1 MSPKL
6 EHAFSGLR
14 RIGRWETV
22 VMAFER
28 DGVGVLLNFRPFRY
42 SCADSRPRRV
52 ATWRPGRGFEPPEL
66 PYFFDARG

>member
-28 DGVGVLLNFRPFRY
+28 GGVGVLLHMQPYRY
-42 SCADSRPRRV
+42 SCSDSRPRRV
-52 ATWRPGRGFEPPEL
+52 ATWRPGRGFDPPE
-66 PYFFDARG
+66 PSCFDDARG